1 METWTWELPR
11 LPFPAPAVRLGVGF
25 EPSII
30 GWRATYAS

>member
-11 LPFPAPAVRLGVGF
+11 LPFPAGVGF